1 MFTFKFPTEKYFTTL
16 WCNIKSLTRVTTL
29 AHGMIITP
37 VEYTL
42 MTYWPTRRD
51 CTGVKSRR
59 NLPRR
64 DCKRRKCVRPYVPRR
79 SCSRR
84 NVVHSS
90 YVPVWWAGWRCRFRS
105 SLRSAAATDDC
116 SPCRAP
122 PAHTSCR
129 QSPSWWR
136 SNVTWLDVVSVHW
149 VNRKVFDAKSTIRS
163 TQSHNS
169 SEMSPESY
177 NTCLSVSSVFQ
188 FPLFI
193 FPISDRFI
201 CVCNVLQSHT
211 GCMVYTKPLFTTTWL
226 LCKH

>member
-1 MFTFKFPTEKYFTTL
+1 MVLQEHYAMGGRTTD
-16 WCNIKSLTRVTTL
+16 SLYMYMYGCVVCRQSRSMWYITLETVT
-29 AHGMIITP
+29 AAIENPITAATCSD
-37 VEYTL
+37 VT
-42 MTYWPTRRD
+42 
-51 CTGVKSRR
+51 
-59 NLPRR
+59 
-64 DCKRRKCVRPYVPRR
+64 CVRV
-79 SCSRR
+79 SAMMTWL
-84 NVVHSS
+84 S

-211 GCMVYTKPLFTTTWL
+211 GCKVYTKPLFTTTWL